1 MSREVTLP
9 ATRIGEVIERLD
21 EIVGWARTRGSRLGY
36 FAALYGEVTR
46 RVKARIEEG
55 FFDDG
60 PRMEGLDVAFA
71 NRYFQ
76 AFEQSQA
83 GQIPTGSWQ
92 VAFAA
97 STRWWPIVLQHL
109 LLGMNAHINLD
120 LGIAAARVCPGEAIR
135 GLEGD
140 FRRINEILVSMIDE
154 VENRLAEVWPLLRIL
169 DRLAGRS
176 EETVVG
182 FSLRGARALAW
193 TVATDLAALDDRA
206 QASRIAELDRVVA
219 ALGQDILHPGILAG
233 AAVRAVRL
241 GERRPV
247 AEVIDLLR

>member
-1 MSREVTLP
+1 VTLP
-9 ATRIGEVIERLD
+9 ATTIGEVIGRLD
-21 EIVGWARTRGSRLGY
+21 EIVGWARTQGSRLGY
-36 FAALYGEVTR
+36 FAALYREVTR
-46 RVKARIEEG
+46 RVRAQIEAG
-55 FFDDG
+55 FFEDG
-60 PRMEGLDVAFA
+60 PRMERLDVAFA
-71 NRYFQ
+71 NRYFE
-76 AFEQSQA
+76 AFDQSRA
-83 GQIPTGSWQ
+83 GRNPTSSWQ

-120 LGIAAARVCPGEAIR
+120 LGIAAARACPGAAIR

-140 FRRINEILVSMIDE
+140 FRKINEILVSMIDE

-193 TVATDLAALDDRA
+193 TTAADLAARDVGA
-206 QASRIAELDRVVA
+206 QAPRIAELDRVVA
-219 ALGQDILHPGILAG
+219 ALGQGILHPGILAG
-233 AAVRAVRL
+233 ATVRAVRL

-247 AEVIDLLR
+247 AEVIDLLE